1 MNLDVQ
7 NLKSLSEG
15 VQEKHKNFVV
25 SQVNE
30 DCLRLAV
37 NDGGIYPWHSHP
49 NSDELFIVLQGELTV
64 DFQDCES
71 IILKPHDTLLIPSK
85 TIHRTRAKGR
95 TVNLCFE
102 HADKD
107 SPKDPSIRREQKF
120 SFLICVNGKN

>member
-1 MNLDVQ
+1 MNLHVQ

-15 VQEKHKNFVV
+15 GQEKHKNFIV

-49 NSDELFIVLQGELTV
+49 NSDELFIVLEGELTI
-64 DFQDCES
+64 DFQDHES
-71 IILKPHDTLLIPSK
+71 IVLKPNDTLLIPLK
-85 TIHRTRAKGR
+85 TIHRTRAKDR

-102 HADKD
+102 RVDADTVF
-107 SPKDPSIRREQKF
+107 IE
-120 SFLICVNGKN
+120 